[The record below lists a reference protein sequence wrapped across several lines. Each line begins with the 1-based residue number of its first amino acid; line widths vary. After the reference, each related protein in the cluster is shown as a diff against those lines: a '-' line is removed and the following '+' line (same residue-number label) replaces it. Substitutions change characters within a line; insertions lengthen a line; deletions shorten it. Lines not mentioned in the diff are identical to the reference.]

1 MSAIGGSEGTKIPR
15 KTALSSVTETM
26 LKPEVENKAKSL
38 KVLQKDETGF
48 GGGYGEHPTTVYTP
62 GRPGTPSTIAGPG
75 TPTVDPSVRTLKD
88 PNAIRAEM
96 ESLKRAAASS
106 RYPVSRYPVAAG
118 QFWDADNQGV
128 VAGRVAPQTTTAVA
142 PQESGGFISALGRAA
157 NSVLQPFGPIG
168 QAGYSTVRGLG
179 DLIYR
184 DPEGSPER
192 EAKLQNDAKMYNMF
206 QKWRNSKVTDLFDGQ
221 PAVPQNSTAVRQQPK
236 RQLLPEEE
244 LQPDGTV
251 FNKSTGYRY
260 SL

>member
-1 MSAIGGSEGTKIPR
+1 
-15 KTALSSVTETM
+15 
-26 LKPEVENKAKSL
+26 
-38 KVLQKDETGF
+38 
-48 GGGYGEHPTTVYTP
+48 
-62 GRPGTPSTIAGPG
+62 
-75 TPTVDPSVRTLKD
+75 
-88 PNAIRAEM
+88 
-96 ESLKRAAASS
+96 
-106 RYPVSRYPVAAG
+106 
-118 QFWDADNQGV
+118 
-128 VAGRVAPQTTTAVA
+128 
-142 PQESGGFISALGRAA
+142 
-157 NSVLQPFGPIG
+157 
-168 QAGYSTVRGLG
+168 
-179 DLIYR
+179 LIYR